1 MHATFGGRKPPS
13 VVHKVVFRDAAVAD
27 LTALYDYIVE
37 NNSPEIAI
45 GYIRRIQEMCMRLA
59 TFPERG
65 RRRDDILPGL
75 RTIGFERRARSRRY
89 CREGATAGGVLFCFV
104 SPGEL

>member
-1 MHATFGGRKPPS
+1 VA
-13 VVHKVVFRDAAVAD
+13 HKVVFRDDAVAD
-27 LTALYDYIVE
+27 LTALYDYIAN

-45 GYIRRIQEMCMRLA
+45 GYIRRIQEACMRLA

-75 RTIGFERRARSRRY
+75 RTIGFERGWVEPLRYPSRHD
-89 CREGATAGGVLFCFV
+89 AKMPT
-104 SPGEL
+104 